1 MKCLKCGKDIPSG
14 AAFCPWCGETVRKSA
29 PQTGKI
35 PDDIRLD
42 ALKRAAARSAES
54 QAHQAEK
61 NPQPAAEKPQPSTPA
76 AEKPQPSAPAP
87 AQSQPKPAKAK
98 SPFWRM
104 VWRSTFLSLSV
115 YLMFNGMVVPGIILL
130 LITIAVIANR

>member
-61 NPQPAAEKPQPSTPA
+61 NPQPAAAKPQPST
-76 AEKPQPSAPAP
+76 PAP

-98 SPFWRM
+98 SPFWGM
-104 VWRSTFLSLSV
+104 LWRSTFLSLSV

>member
-14 AAFCPWCGETVRKSA
+14 AAFCPWCGDAVRKSA
-29 PQTGKI
+29 PQTGRI

-42 ALKRAAARSAES
+42 ALKRAAGRSAER

-61 NPQPAAEKPQPSTPA
+61 IPQPSTPA
-76 AEKPQPSAPAP
+76 PAKGQSSAPAP

-98 SPFWRM
+98 SPFWGM